1 MTANPQALVRF
12 VKARLS
18 PQHYLALR
26 VGAGALLMI
35 VASWI
40 FGEIAFDV
48 VTGDTLVTTDA
59 EVAMWLH
66 RHANGTLTRAMLVLT
81 NVHGVAGI
89 AALSLVTAGWLIA
102 KKYWYWLL
110 ALALAVPGGLLLNML
125 LKSAYHRVRP
135 SFDDPLLT
143 LATYSFPS
151 GHTAG
156 TTLFYGFMA
165 ALLVSRVRAWRWRV
179 ATVMLAVLMIVLVG
193 LSRMYLGVHY
203 LSDVMAAAAIS
214 IAWLAL
220 CLTSVDELRRRQTG
234 KRLIPRSGRKP

>member
-1 MTANPQALVRF
+1 
-12 VKARLS
+12 
-18 PQHYLALR
+18 
-26 VGAGALLMI
+26 
-35 VASWI
+35 
-40 FGEIAFDV
+40 
-48 VTGDTLVTTDA
+48 
-59 EVAMWLH
+59 
-66 RHANGTLTRAMLVLT
+66 
-81 NVHGVAGI
+81 
-89 AALSLVTAGWLIA
+89 
-102 KKYWYWLL
+102 
-110 ALALAVPGGLLLNML
+110 ML

-234 KRLIPRSGRKP
+234 KRLIPRSGKTP